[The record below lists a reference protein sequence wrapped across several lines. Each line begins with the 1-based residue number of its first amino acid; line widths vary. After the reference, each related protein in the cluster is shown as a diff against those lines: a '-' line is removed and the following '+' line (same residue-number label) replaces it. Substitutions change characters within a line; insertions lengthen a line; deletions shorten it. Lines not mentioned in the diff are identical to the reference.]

1 MSVLLGA
8 SLVVVRAG
16 VCKIS
21 FLSDSTLQVHG
32 GQWKE
37 GLKLPSFLGCDLQ
50 TSVLS
55 MVHSLLGL
63 TLFDLTVRGIVP
75 KTSS

>member
-1 MSVLLGA
+1 MLLGA

-32 GQWKE
+32 GQVERGSKVTIVF
-37 GLKLPSFLGCDLQ
+37 GVRLADFSAFNGTLTSRFDPVRLDCPRDSF
-50 TSVLS
+50 
-55 MVHSLLGL
+55 
-63 TLFDLTVRGIVP
+63 
-75 KTSS
+75 